1 MKTLILSLIAILLLY
16 SACCGIQV
24 CECWEVYM
32 PERMA
37 DFLQSGSYMNDQRW
51 DLNNDGV
58 TNLKDFAI
66 VANQSE

>member
-1 MKTLILSLIAILLLY
+1 MKTLILCVIAILLLY
-16 SACCGIQV
+16 SACINVQV
-24 CECWEVYM
+24 CECYEVYM

-37 DFLQSGSYMNDQRW
+37 DFLKSGSYMTNTDW

-66 VANQSE
+66 IANR